1 MQTPGN
7 SEIGEAF
14 VKDSEQYKASCCDK
28 DAAAFDF
35 GSRKT
40 DINVLE
46 ENATRFIK
54 PKDKFYPTKL
64 YIKKIG
70 PIKQAAKKKHIK
82 TTQDGV
88 TGFVVPNLDAE
99 ELPWDVENSV
109 AHTTQKKR
117 KIAEVEA
124 DIDESIGAADRIFNS
139 AARKRILRREDS
151 NVSAASGATN
161 TKDNGN
167 RKKVKA
173 KGKPKSVPKACP
185 TPKAAAGRPPKEPRL
200 RTYVFCAGVIWSF
213 QIQRFL

>member
-1 MQTPGN
+1 VTKMQQLSTLVVERQISTYSKKMQRGSSNPKT
-7 SEIGEAF
+7 SSI
-14 VKDSEQYKASCCDK
+14 QRSCT
-28 DAAAFDF
+28 
-35 GSRKT
+35 SRRL
-40 DINVLE
+40 DPLS
-46 ENATRFIK
+46 K
-54 PKDKFYPTKL
+54 P
-64 YIKKIG
+64 
-70 PIKQAAKKKHIK
+70 QRRNIK

-200 RTYVFCAGVIWSF
+200 LTYVFCAGVIWSF

>member
-99 ELPWDVENSV
+99 ELPWVV
-109 AHTTQKKR
+109 
-117 KIAEVEA
+117 
-124 DIDESIGAADRIFNS
+124 
-139 AARKRILRREDS
+139 
-151 NVSAASGATN
+151 
-161 TKDNGN
+161 
-167 RKKVKA
+167 
-173 KGKPKSVPKACP
+173 
-185 TPKAAAGRPPKEPRL
+185 
-200 RTYVFCAGVIWSF
+200 
-213 QIQRFL
+213 